1 VSDIL
6 SKLLLLFLVLVLMP
20 AIVLAEEET
29 VYAIFGIAPAQQSIC
44 VAPGYNRTVSWSF
57 SSTSPL
63 EEVMNVQS
71 DLDWVEVDSSF
82 VAQPAGQTMLITVV
96 APPKNIQEGRFKGQV
111 LICSN
116 RTTPVQDQLG
126 VQTCLIPMLDISVNR
141 TCAPEP
147 VQEATRWSLLPIIA
161 AVSVLVLSA
170 GIILWRR

>member
-1 VSDIL
+1 
-6 SKLLLLFLVLVLMP
+6 MP
-20 AIVLAEEET
+20 AIVLAEDET

-71 DLDWVEVDSSF
+71 DLDWVKVDPSF

-116 RTTPVQDQLG
+116 RTTPVQEQLG

-147 VQEATRWSLLPIIA
+147 TIKATEQPLWLIA
-161 AVSVLVLSA
+161 AVGFVLVLSA
-170 GIILWRR
+170 GLIIRRR